1 MPRKRKGTRKGNK
14 ERKESFGDEVPSQH
28 WLGCMGARAHG
39 RMGTWVRKTYIVEL
53 DVHAH
58 HGGPPLNEHSD
69 GGATLLSRRNCVA
82 DGQVQCIADTL
93 ISH

>member
-1 MPRKRKGTRKGNK
+1 MRYPASIG
-14 ERKESFGDEVPSQH
+14 S
-28 WLGCMGARAHG
+28 GAWAHGAHG

-58 HGGPPLNEHSD
+58 HGGPPLNERSD